1 MKEKPRKSP
10 EEWARAS
17 AAAPRALLRTGNRR
31 ASRRSRRKCRC
42 VTCHDI
48 TPPDLAC
55 LPLDAAS
62 LIALGPRPPPSPPAP
77 RRARSS
83 RSPSQGGV
91 TIKLMTVGL
100 LAITAYH
107 SYQMHVQKKFPW
119 QQGITVSD
127 LKILLPGSKGRKE

>member
-1 MKEKPRKSP
+1 M
-10 EEWARAS
+10 
-17 AAAPRALLRTGNRR
+17 
-31 ASRRSRRKCRC
+31 
-42 VTCHDI
+42 CHDI
-48 TPPDLAC
+48 TPPYLAC
-55 LPLDAAS
+55 PPLDATS
-62 LIALGPRPPPSPPAP
+62 LKALGLACACAHRLL
-77 RRARSS
+77 RLLLGERAHR